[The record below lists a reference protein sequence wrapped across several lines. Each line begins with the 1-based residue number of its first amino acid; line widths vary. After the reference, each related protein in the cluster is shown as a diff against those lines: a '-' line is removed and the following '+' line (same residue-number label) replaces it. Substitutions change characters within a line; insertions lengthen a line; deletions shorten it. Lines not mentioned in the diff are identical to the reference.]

1 MILRV
6 VCSWNLHQTYIL
18 KNILFRDV
26 ISFDPCKFQKSGIIL
41 LISAKIKN
49 WKSYFFFS
57 KSTYYWKKI
66 FISRY
71 DMIIFIYKSWSG
83 WLICM
88 LKSHVMWFF
97 WFQNVANYILFA
109 RTKFLVSTL
118 LIFKENSEIFNSFF
132 CGQKGITV
140 RINLA
145 NKN

>member
-1 MILRV
+1 MWYV
-6 VCSWNLHQTYIL
+6 VETYI
-18 KNILFRDV
+18 
-26 ISFDPCKFQKSGIIL
+26 KSTSWKRYYFVTSSL
-41 LISAKIKN
+41 LIHVNFKNQESFSWYQQKLKIGKVT
-49 WKSYFFFS
+49 FFS

-83 WLICM
+83 WLLCM

-97 WFQNVANYILFA
+97 WFQNDANYILFA
-109 RTKFLVSTL
+109 TTKFLVSTL

-140 RINLA
+140 TINFT
-145 NKN
+145 NKKFIR